1 MPTETDPFVDY
12 RVSTTHE
19 GEYVH
24 VLAEADPDNPR
35 THRWLWR
42 PYAAEEGL
50 FTQDTARQFFGR
62 NLRHERA
69 NPEPGCRPDRLFHR
83 G

>member
-1 MPTETDPFVDY
+1 MPTETEPFVDY
-12 RVSTTHE
+12 HVATTLE

-42 PYAAEEGL
+42 PYAAENTSGL
-50 FTQDTARQFFGR
+50 ARSGSG
-62 NLRHERA
+62 
-69 NPEPGCRPDRLFHR
+69 PGPFAASGAAATD
-83 G
+83 